1 MDDWIDQLAAALGE
15 EPLSQDETTKLL
27 GVARDVAHRV
37 ERKVTPLAAF
47 LLGSAVGRDVSAGAP
62 RSEAIG
68 AALETLRAALPQ
80 DRPEDRSVD
89 RPEA

>member
-1 MDDWIDQLAAALGE
+1 MEDWIDRLSAALGE
-15 EPLSQDETTKLL
+15 EPLSQEETTRLL

-37 ERKVTPLAAF
+37 ERKVTPLATF

-68 AALETLRAALPQ
+68 AALEILRSALPA
-80 DRPEDRSVD
+80 DRPEDRGG
-89 RPEA
+89 A